1 MYNTND
7 WSGCWL
13 RSPSYCWG
21 IKRVT
26 VFETVERIGIMVP
39 GGGLQLW
46 LSSDCCPCNLL
57 LSYLLSFLSHYRGMV
72 HGGGWDW
79 VCCGGP
85 FQGCAG
91 ERDGLICPRHLCCGP
106 PGIKHRLWWC
116 VQLSGTPGLCAK
128 TLHVM
133 SLQPLKF
140 RAYGVR
146 MRCLVDPKP
155 FTWVDDPWIPS
166 SCFESLG
173 RKDTP
178 DKPLLHCYQTAW
190 RL

>member
-116 VQLSGTPGLCAK
+116 VQLSSTPGLCAK

-140 RAYGVR
+140 QFLKTSGIWGQNALSGRPQTFYLGWWS
-146 MRCLVDPKP
+146 LDP
-155 FTWVDDPWIPS
+155 FFLFWVIGK
-166 SCFESLG
+166 EG
-173 RKDTP
+173 HTG
-178 DKPLLHCYQTAW
+178 
-190 RL
+190 